1 MIGGRLK
8 FKNAKPSAAAGKLS
22 KHTPLLGKRTRDEVN
37 PRDVYDDVVDSG
49 PKLQKPPQAAEEVK
63 ETEDQADY
71 IE

>member
-8 FKNAKPSAAAGKLS
+8 FKNTKPTAVAAGKLS
-22 KHTPLLGKRTRDEVN
+22 KHTPLLGKRTRDKVN

-63 ETEDQADY
+63 ENED
-71 IE
+71 

>member
-8 FKNAKPSAAAGKLS
+8 FKNAKPTSLPGAGKPS
-22 KHTPLLGKRTRDEVN
+22 KHTPLLGKRNRDEVN

-49 PKLQKPPQAAEEVK
+49 PKLQKPQAEEVK
-63 ETEDQADY
+63 ENEDQADY